1 MNRKRDWLYPAAFIL
16 VIAHTAFV
24 DASYASNNAPRTC
37 FSQLDHAV
45 HPGETVRIFTR
56 SDSLIKG
63 AYVGLDPDR
72 SKLMLR
78 VANEPGSPLEIPIQE
93 IRTLKYRSAGHVRM
107 KYALYGIAV
116 GAAAGAVVGALGR
129 DTSHHEGLDFSFR
142 LNPGSGAAVGGLAG
156 LFLGPVFAIGVP
168 HDHAISCEK

>member
-24 DASYASNNAPRTC
+24 DASYASDHVPRTC

-45 HPGETVRIFTR
+45 HPGETVRILTR

-78 VANEPGSPLEIPIQE
+78 VGNEAVSPLEIPIQE
-93 IRTLKYRSAGHVRM
+93 IRTLKYRSSGHVRM
-107 KYALYGIAV
+107 KYSLYGLAV
-116 GAAAGAVVGALGR
+116 GAAAGALIGAIHR

-142 LNPGSGAAVGGLAG
+142 MNPGSGAAVVGFAG
-156 LFLGPVFAIGVP
+156 LLLGPLFSIGP
-168 HDHAISCEK
+168 HDHSISCEK